1 MHLWALDDGP
11 FRGRLRGLHV
21 REISVACV
29 SREGR
34 LMDTWKENA
43 KAWRELYRR
52 TTMEHE
58 IGHTAETVK
67 VESQFRRLAEDDAG
81 KDD

>member
-1 MHLWALDDGP
+1 
-11 FRGRLRGLHV
+11 
-21 REISVACV
+21 
-29 SREGR
+29 
-34 LMDTWKENA
+34 MDTWKENA